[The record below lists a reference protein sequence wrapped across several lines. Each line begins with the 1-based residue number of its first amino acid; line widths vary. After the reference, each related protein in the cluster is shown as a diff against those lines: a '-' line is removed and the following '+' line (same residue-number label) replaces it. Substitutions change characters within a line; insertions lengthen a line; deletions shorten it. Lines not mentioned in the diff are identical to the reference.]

1 MWFRAYLILQNNL
14 LFMKEN
20 NDENP
25 NKLTPLIKSMKG
37 AFKEPKNFNYKKELT
52 KILCKKYLK

>member
-1 MWFRAYLILQNNL
+1 
-14 LFMKEN
+14 MKEN